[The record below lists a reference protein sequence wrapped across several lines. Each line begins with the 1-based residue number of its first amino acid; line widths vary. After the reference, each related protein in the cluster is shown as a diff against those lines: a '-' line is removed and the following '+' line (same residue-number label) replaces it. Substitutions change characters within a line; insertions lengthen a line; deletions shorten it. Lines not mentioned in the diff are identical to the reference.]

1 MARKEDIITFKA
13 DAELMAALEG
23 VSNRSAF
30 IRDAILQALENRC
43 PLCRGSGL
51 LSLEQKK
58 HWEDFSHHHHVEECG
73 DCHAF
78 HLVCDCDGHP
88 GTTPRPLPR

>member
-43 PLCRGSGL
+43 PLCRGTGL

-58 HWEDFSHHHHVEECG
+58 HWEDFAHHHHVEECG

-78 HLVCDCDGHP
+78 HLVCDCDAVAG
-88 GTTPRPLPR
+88 LPVKKA